1 MNQEKIGNFIKKLRI
16 DNNMSQKAL
25 ADKIPINREAISKW
39 ECGRTIPD
47 SSTILRLCEIFNVS
61 ADEIMYGE
69 YKKKD
74 NKTEFDNLSLI
85 IYDER
90 NTIYKKFNKTSKFF
104 LLTFIL
110 LIISIFTFLLYYFF
124 NSYDSVKIYTIESG
138 QGDIFLTDGIITLTG
153 ENIYFKLGNFNGID
167 EDDISKVVVYYEKDN
182 TKKIVYESTSP
193 KDFLIRDYYGYNEY
207 FKIKN
212 KDVDFDSLYVDV
224 YYNNEVETIKLMM
237 KEEYSN
243 KRLYFRKKEQSVVK
257 KAKEIKPFDNEL
269 TKTIKE
275 NLKNEE
281 NGIYYQSMKLDD
293 NLYDVY
299 YVDDTSTLLILWQK
313 GEYSYS
319 LDYDSK
325 YESGSYKKNDSN
337 LTNMDEC
344 YYDKNDQ
351 SKTTCDKSI
360 LNILDSIIKEITK
373 GRS

>member
-104 LLTFIL
+104 LVTFIL

-360 LNILDSIIKEITK
+360 LNILDSIIKEITR

>member
-104 LLTFIL
+104 LVTFIL

>member
-104 LLTFIL
+104 LVTFIL

-124 NSYDSVKIYTIESG
+124 NSYDSVKIYTIESS

>member
-104 LLTFIL
+104 LVTFIL

-124 NSYDSVKIYTIESG
+124 NSYDSVKIYTIESS

-212 KDVDFDSLYVDV
+212 KDVYFDSLYVDV